1 MVCLASMAKGQ
12 PWSTSEVAAC
22 VADYFDMLSQE
33 IAGQTYS
40 KSAHRRRL
48 KARLADRSDSA
59 IERKHQ
65 NISGV
70 LVMLGRTR
78 IRGYAPLYNH
88 QLLLAEE
95 VVGWLEAHP
104 AFDRNALA
112 AAEAP
117 AAERTAFDFA
127 TFRTELLSASESA
140 YPPLRDPDPSLEE
153 VFRRGRKIDYAD
165 REARNSSLGRAGE
178 LFVLEYERFRLREAG
193 NSRLADRIEHVSSTR
208 GDGLGFDILSFD
220 PSGRERF
227 IEVKTTT
234 FQRETPFFA
243 TECERQLARREPD
256 RFELVRLYEFRHQP
270 KALVMPGDLA
280 QYCALDPINYRCT
293 LR

>member
-1 MVCLASMAKGQ
+1 MAKGQ
-12 PWSTSEVAAC
+12 SWSLAEVGAC
-22 VADYFDMLSQE
+22 VADYFDMLRQE

-40 KSAHRRRL
+40 KTAHRRRL
-48 KARLADRSDSA
+48 QTRLVGRSDSA
-59 IERKHQ
+59 IELKHQ

-70 LVMLGRTR
+70 LVELERTR
-78 IRGYAPLYNH
+78 IRGYLPRNNY

-95 VVGWLEAHP
+95 VVRWLDAHP
-104 AFDRNALA
+104 EFDEHALA

-127 TFRTELLSASESA
+127 TFQVETVLAREST
-140 YPPLRDPDPSLEE
+140 YPRVKEPDVRLKE
-153 VFRRGRKIDYAD
+153 VIRRGRKVDYAA
-165 REARNSSLGRAGE
+165 REARNSSLGLAGE
-178 LFVLEYERFRLREAG
+178 LLVLEYERFRLRAAGEA
-193 NSRLADRIEHVSSTR
+193 RLADRIEHVSATQ

-220 PSGRERF
+220 ASGRERF

-243 TECERQLARREPD
+243 SENERRLASREPD
-256 RFELVRLYEFRHQP
+256 RFELLRLYEFRHHP

-280 QYCALDPINYRCT
+280 QYCALDPISYRCT